1 MYRII
6 RKSDKQIEETVHLM
20 LIYVL
25 FYSSFIDVNV
35 LNEYSE
41 LF

>member
-6 RKSDKQIEETVHLM
+6 HKYDKQIEETVHLM

-25 FYSSFIDVNV
+25 FYNSFIDVNV

-41 LF
+41 VF